1 MNTDNVNNPKHYND
15 HPSGVEC
22 ITITEHMNFNVGNAV
37 KYLWRAGL
45 KQSPGKDQAAKH
57 LEDLKKAAWYVN
69 REIQRVETAAARLHV
84 KTAVDSL
91 PNLGLLE
98 QQSLH
103 DIAAQMDAEIMT
115 ALRNITGS
123 GAVRDPLSGYGP
135 HTKLPDLSG
144 NEARVHARAMKE
156 AVGSLKAAKVKK
168 PAKKAVKRR

>member
-91 PNLGLLE
+91 PNHPPRLT
-98 QQSLH
+98 H
-103 DIAAQMDAEIMT
+103 PPT
-115 ALRNITGS
+115 PT
-123 GAVRDPLSGYGP
+123 
-135 HTKLPDLSG
+135 
-144 NEARVHARAMKE
+144 
-156 AVGSLKAAKVKK
+156 
-168 PAKKAVKRR
+168 